1 MARVAM
7 EEFTDKEV
15 ARVYF
20 AARLA
25 EAELVEFEL
34 EQNNIDYA
42 VEVEPYRA
50 MAVFWVSEYKG
61 AAFYVLAEQADFC
74 RRTLSEAGLTT
85 GIMKE
90 EFS

>member
-1 MARVAM
+1 MARVAI
-7 EEFTDKEV
+7 EDFADNEV

-20 AARLA
+20 AAKLS
-25 EAELVEFEL
+25 EAERVEVEL

-50 MAVFWVSEYKG
+50 TAVFWVSEYKG
-61 AAFYVLAEQADFC
+61 AAFYVLAAKADAC
-74 RRTLSEAGLTT
+74 RGILAAAGLTA
-85 GIMKE
+85 GLLDE